1 MPKPYNV
8 IMNEIKD
15 RLKGKVG
22 EDRAKEIRQLTSLEE
37 LDLSFNKLRT
47 VPNTLE
53 ELPSLKTLNLIHNE
67 IIIIPESLKELE
79 LKGLKILL

>member
-1 MPKPYNV
+1 MTSNP
-8 IMNEIKD
+8 
-15 RLKGKVG
+15 
-22 EDRAKEIRQLTSLEE
+22 KEIRQLTSLAE
-37 LDLSFNKLRT
+37 LDLSFNNLRT
-47 VPNTLE
+47 VPNTVG